1 MPETKEPS
9 LWDALE
15 QRDEAIASVSEN
27 AGRAFMDQAAAFVIR
42 HLSRGPAP
50 GEDITDACKAAGIK
64 PHDDRAFGAVYL
76 RLQRAGKIEKC
87 GTVARRRGHGTS
99 GGSIWRLTQ
108 K

>member
-1 MPETKEPS
+1 MKSPS

-15 QRDEAIASVSEN
+15 QRDAAVAQVSAN
-27 AGRAFMDQAAAFVIR
+27 AGGDFSARAAEFVVD
-42 HLSRGPAP
+42 HLRLGPAA
-50 GEDITDACKAAGIK
+50 GEDITDACKAAGIV

-76 RLQRAGKIEKC
+76 KLQRAGKIEKC

-99 GGSIWRLTQ
+99 GGSIWRL

>member
-1 MPETKEPS
+1 MPEPS
-9 LWDALE
+9 LWDALSL
-15 QRDEAIASVSEN
+15 RDAAIASVSDN
-27 AGRAFMDQAAAFVIR
+27 AGSAFIDQAAAFVVR
-42 HLSRGPAP
+42 HLAGGPAA

-87 GTVARRRGHGTS
+87 GSVARRRGHGTS
-99 GGSIWRLTQ
+99 GGSIWRL